1 MCFNSSR
8 LLERQQMNVADYQK
22 EVATKQAKDDI
33 SLVTYQKKQMLKEQE
48 RERRKAQFEQIQI
61 SDGRI
66 EVATRNLLIQSQPR
80 IVTNLS
86 SPKLTPLKRVATE
99 NVIAYRINLKTDN
112 KEKEVFLDK
121 AMSGNATYLLKKF
134 AEEGIVFYA
143 PSAKKKEYVIQ
154 IWGLLL
160 SLAEEEEWI
169 ADHEGWVKLPDGK
182 WKYFSKGDITWE
194 KIKKLSSR

>member
-66 EVATRNLLIQSQPR
+66 EVATCNLSIQSQPR
-80 IVTNLS
+80 IVTNLCN
-86 SPKLTPLKRVATE
+86 PKLTPLKRAATE
-99 NVIAYRINLKTDN
+99 DVVAYRIDLKTDD
-112 KEKEVFLDK
+112 KEKKIFLDK
-121 AMSGNATYLLKKF
+121 AMSGNATYLLRKF
-134 AEEGIVFYA
+134 AEEGIVFFA

-160 SLAEEEEWI
+160 SLAEAEEWI
-169 ADHEGWVKLPDGK
+169 ADREGWVQFSDEE
-182 WKYFSKGDITWE
+182 WKYFSKGDMTWE
-194 KIKKLSSR
+194 KIKKLSR